1 MQKRLDKCFFLC
13 ILHDKTKY
21 NGTNNKSMN
30 NNYGNKNLLF
40 WGLALISIFSIF
52 TPAFADTLP
61 TYLKGNTDAMGTLG
75 RFMNGALKFL
85 SSLLWGIWAI
95 FAVLFAKDLMMGKDA
110 EELKGQVLKLGGAAL
125 ILLMITALPALFAGF
140 AN

>member
-1 MQKRLDKCFFLC
+1 MKNK
-13 ILHDKTKY
+13 ILFW
-21 NGTNNKSMN
+21 N
-30 NNYGNKNLLF
+30 NNNLVLMGF
-40 WGLALISIFSIF
+40 ILICGFVLASD
-52 TPAFADTLP
+52 AFAADTLP
-61 TYLKGNTDAMGTLG
+61 NYLKSNTDAMGTLG

-95 FAVLFAKDLMMGKDA
+95 FAVFFAKDLMMGKDA
-110 EELKGQVLKLGGAAL
+110 EELKGRVLKLGGAAL